1 MACQETCQGLHAR
14 DIPSPSRCADHLRTS
29 HTIRQSNRHTVH
41 KARSVEV
48 SNGLPISTYP
58 IMREFG
64 SSLEFSG
71 IVYGGRM
78 VSLLYRLESAN
89 PAASAAL
96 QPNLSKGTAA
106 ELLIGNTPPDF
117 IFLR

>member
-1 MACQETCQGLHAR
+1 
-14 DIPSPSRCADHLRTS
+14 
-29 HTIRQSNRHTVH
+29 
-41 KARSVEV
+41 
-48 SNGLPISTYP
+48 
-58 IMREFG
+58 
-64 SSLEFSG
+64 
-71 IVYGGRM
+71 M

-117 IFLR
+117 IFLRSAASAWATGPPERVLYAAIRQEIGWQARVSDEVGFERRIRRHSVAWSSETGSRRLNQTEEFTERGFMEF